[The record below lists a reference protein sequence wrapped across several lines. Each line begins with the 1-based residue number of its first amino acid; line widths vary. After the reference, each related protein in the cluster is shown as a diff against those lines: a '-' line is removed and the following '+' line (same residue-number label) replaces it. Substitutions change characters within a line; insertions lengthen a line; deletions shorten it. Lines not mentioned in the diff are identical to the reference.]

1 MRTSAK
7 IVFGLYDITAKDD
20 SNLSID
26 DKQTFSDLDE
36 LKQDNVNE
44 IKYATLEKNY
54 FNLDGSKVLLE
65 YNAKAQGIGLWSK
78 SMSDSKGLFQKPP
91 TLLITFS
98 QVHSSNGITF
108 QFSEDNYCNDL
119 NIKFYNNDT
128 LLKDLSFTPNESTFF
143 CSEIVENYN
152 KLIITFKKTN
162 NPYRYLKLINIVY
175 GQNRVFTPSEIT
187 SANILEEIDPLSN
200 EISINTLEFSI
211 FSRDEAFNMLNP
223 KGIYKLLQSRQ
234 MFRVYEMNDGIE
246 MDMGTFY
253 LDEWKNETE
262 AISNMKAI
270 DLIGLLDKTT
280 YYGGIFYDEQ
290 VDIILIRI
298 LETANMDEHTI
309 TFDDDNLRKIHL
321 SGYIPICTHREAI
334 QQVLFSAGLVAD
346 CSRSK
351 KIKIYKLKDS
361 NVKNIPYDRKKQDS
375 ETVELN
381 DIVTGVQVTSHQYLY
396 NTNNQVYSEKK
407 ELYNAD
413 LEVGEHFIKFSEP
426 VYGIAVEGA
435 TLLDFSCAYAKVNV
449 TTKGNVK
456 IEGYEYYHVTKVYES
471 KIEVKD
477 NDKENILQVTDA
489 TLISDNNAQEVA
501 DRILNYYQ
509 NTYKMNV
516 DFKIEDESISDTV
529 IVDTLYNQKLKG
541 NIKKMDIDLTGGFI
555 ASSTIIGSLYK
566 EESNE
571 NTNN

>member
-152 KLIITFKKTN
+152 KIVITFKKTN
-162 NPYRYLKLINIVY
+162 NPYRYLKLINIIY
-175 GQNRVFTPSEIT
+175 GQNRVFEPSEIT

-211 FSRDEAFNMLNP
+211 FSRDESFNMLNP

-234 MFRVYEMNDGIE
+234 MFKVYEMNDGKE

-309 TFDDDNLRKIHL
+309 TFDDDN
-321 SGYIPICTHREAI
+321 
-334 QQVLFSAGLVAD
+334 F
-346 CSRSK
+346 
-351 KIKIYKLKDS
+351 
-361 NVKNIPYDRKKQDS
+361 
-375 ETVELN
+375 
-381 DIVTGVQVTSHQYLY
+381 
-396 NTNNQVYSEKK
+396 
-407 ELYNAD
+407 
-413 LEVGEHFIKFSEP
+413 
-426 VYGIAVEGA
+426 
-435 TLLDFSCAYAKVNV
+435 
-449 TTKGNVK
+449 
-456 IEGYEYYHVTKVYES
+456 
-471 KIEVKD
+471 
-477 NDKENILQVTDA
+477 
-489 TLISDNNAQEVA
+489 
-501 DRILNYYQ
+501 
-509 NTYKMNV
+509 
-516 DFKIEDESISDTV
+516 
-529 IVDTLYNQKLKG
+529 
-541 NIKKMDIDLTGGFI
+541 
-555 ASSTIIGSLYK
+555 
-566 EESNE
+566 
-571 NTNN
+571 

>member
-128 LLKDLSFTPNESTFF
+128 LLKDLSFTPNESTYF

-407 ELYNAD
+407 ELYNSD

-516 DFKIEDESISDTV
+516 DFKIEDESISDTA

>member
-262 AISNMKAI
+262 AIYNMKAI

-290 VDIILIRI
+290 IDIILIRI

-426 VYGIAVEGA
+426 VYGIVVTGA
-435 TLLDFSCAYAKVNV
+435 SLLDFSCAYAKVNV

-471 KIEVKD
+471 KIETKD

-516 DFKIEDESISDTV
+516 DFKIEDESISDTA

>member
-290 VDIILIRI
+290 IDIILIRI

-426 VYGIAVEGA
+426 VYGITVEGA

-516 DFKIEDESISDTV
+516 DFKIEDESISDTT

>member
-407 ELYNAD
+407 ELYNSD

-516 DFKIEDESISDTV
+516 DFKIEDESISDTA

>member
-1 MRTSAK
+1 MRTYSK
-7 IVFGLYDITAKDD
+7 IVFGLYDVTAKDD
-20 SNLSID
+20 AQLTAN
-26 DKQTFSDLDE
+26 DKQTFCNLDE
-36 LKQDNVNE
+36 LQEENVNE
-44 IKYATLEKNY
+44 VKYATLEKNY
-54 FNLDGSKVLLE
+54 FNLDGSKVLLN
-65 YNAKAQGIGLWSK
+65 YTSRATGTGLWSK
-78 SMSDSKGLFQKPP
+78 SMSNSKGLFQTPP
-91 TLLITFS
+91 TLVINFS
-98 QVHSSNGITF
+98 QSHSSNGLTF
-108 QFSEDNYCNDL
+108 QFSEDNYCSDL
-119 NIKFYNNDT
+119 NIKYYNGNT
-128 LLKDLSFTPNESTFF
+128 LIKDLNFTPNQSTYF
-143 CSEIVENYN
+143 CSEIVGNYN
-152 KLIITFKKTN
+152 KIVITFKKTN
-162 NPYRYLKLINIVY
+162 NPYRYLKLINIIY
-175 GQNRVFTPSEIT
+175 GQNRVFEPSEIT

-211 FSRDEAFNMLNP
+211 FSRDESFNMLNP

-234 MFRVYEMNDGIE
+234 MFKVYEMNDGKE

-361 NVKNIPYDRKKQDS
+361 NIKNIPYSRKKQDS
-375 ETVELN
+375 ETIELN

-396 NTNNQVYSEKK
+396 NTNTQVYSEKK

-413 LEVGEHFIKFSEP
+413 LDAGEHFIKFSEP
-426 VYGIAVEGA
+426 VYGITVEGA

-449 TTKGNVK
+449 ITKGNVK

-471 KIEVKD
+471 KIETKD
-477 NDKENILQVTDA
+477 NEKENVLQVTDA

-516 DFKIEDESISDTV
+516 DFKIEDESISDTA
-529 IVDTLYNQKLKG
+529 IVETLYNQKLKG
-541 NIKKMDIDLTGGFI
+541 NIKKLDIDLTGGFI

>member
-290 VDIILIRI
+290 IDIILIRI

-426 VYGIAVEGA
+426 VYGITVEGA
-435 TLLDFSCAYAKVNV
+435 TLLDFSCAYARVNV

-516 DFKIEDESISDTV
+516 DFKIEDESISDTT

>member
-1 MRTSAK
+1 MRTYAK
-7 IVFGLYDITAKDD
+7 IVFGLYDVTAKDD
-20 SNLSID
+20 AQLTAN
-26 DKQTFSDLDE
+26 DKQTFCNLDE
-36 LKQDNVNE
+36 LQEENVNE
-44 IKYATLEKNY
+44 VKYATLEKNY
-54 FNLDGSKVLLE
+54 FNLDGSKVLLD
-65 YNAKAQGIGLWSK
+65 YTSRATGTGLWSK
-78 SMSDSKGLFQKPP
+78 SMSDGKGLFQTPP
-91 TLLITFS
+91 TLVINFS
-98 QVHSSNGITF
+98 QSHSSNGLTF
-108 QFSEDNYCNDL
+108 QFSEDNYCSDL
-119 NIKFYNNDT
+119 NIKYYIGST
-128 LLKDLSFTPNESTFF
+128 LIKDLNFTPNKNTYF

-152 KLIITFKKTN
+152 KIVITFKKTN
-162 NPYRYLKLINIVY
+162 NPYRYLKLINIIY
-175 GQNRVFTPSEIT
+175 GQNRVFEPSEIT

-211 FSRDEAFNMLNP
+211 FSRDESFNMLNP

-234 MFRVYEMNDGIE
+234 MFKVYEMNNGVE

-262 AISNMKAI
+262 ALSNMKAI

-361 NVKNIPYDRKKQDS
+361 NIKNIPYSRKKQDS
-375 ETVELN
+375 ETIELN

-396 NTNNQVYSEKK
+396 NTNTQVYSEKK

-413 LEVGEHFIKFSEP
+413 LDAGEHFIKFSEP
-426 VYGIAVEGA
+426 VYGITVEGA

-456 IEGYEYYHVTKVYES
+456 IEGYEYYHITKVYES

-477 NDKENILQVTDA
+477 NEKENVLQVTDA
-489 TLISDNNAQEVA
+489 TLISDNNAKEVA

-509 NTYKMNV
+509 NTYKMSV
-516 DFKIEDESISDTV
+516 EFKIDDESISDTA
-529 IVDTLYNQKLKG
+529 IVETLYNQKLKG
-541 NIKKMDIDLTGGFI
+541 NIKKLDIDLTGGFI
-555 ASSTIIGSLYK
+555 ANASIIGSLY
-566 EESNE
+566 EEGTNE

>member
-1 MRTSAK
+1 MRTYAK
-7 IVFGLYDITAKDD
+7 IVFGLYDVTAKDD
-20 SNLSID
+20 AQLTAN
-26 DKQTFSDLDE
+26 DKQTFCNLDE
-36 LKQDNVNE
+36 LQEENVNE
-44 IKYATLEKNY
+44 VKYATLEKNY
-54 FNLDGSKVLLE
+54 FNLDGSKVLLD
-65 YNAKAQGIGLWSK
+65 YTSRATGTGLWSK
-78 SMSDSKGLFQKPP
+78 SMSDSKGLFQTPP
-91 TLLITFS
+91 TLVINFS
-98 QVHSSNGITF
+98 QSHSSNGLTF
-108 QFSEDNYCNDL
+108 QFSEDNYCSDL
-119 NIKFYNNDT
+119 NIKYYNGST
-128 LLKDLSFTPNESTFF
+128 LIKDLNFTPNQSTYF

-152 KLIITFKKTN
+152 KIVVTFKKTN
-162 NPYRYLKLINIVY
+162 NPYRYLKLINIIY
-175 GQNRVFTPSEIT
+175 GQNRVFEPSEIT

-211 FSRDEAFNMLNP
+211 FSRDESFNMLNP

-234 MFRVYEMNDGIE
+234 MFKVYEMNDGKE

-361 NVKNIPYDRKKQDS
+361 NVKNIPYSRKKQDS
-375 ETVELN
+375 ETIELN

-396 NTNNQVYSEKK
+396 NTNTQVYSEKK

-413 LEVGEHFIKFSEP
+413 LDTGEHFIKFSEP
-426 VYGIAVEGA
+426 VYGITVEGA

-449 TTKGNVK
+449 ATKGNVK
-456 IEGYEYYHVTKVYES
+456 IEGYEYYHITKVYES

-477 NDKENILQVTDA
+477 NEKENVLQVTDA
-489 TLISDNNAQEVA
+489 TLISDNNAKEVA

-516 DFKIEDESISDTV
+516 EFKIDDESISDTA
-529 IVDTLYNQKLKG
+529 IVETLYNQKLKG
-541 NIKKMDIDLTGGFI
+541 NIKKLDIDLTGGFI
-555 ASSTIIGSLYK
+555 ANASIIGSLY
-566 EESNE
+566 EEETNE
-571 NTNN
+571 NADN

>member
-290 VDIILIRI
+290 IDIILIRI

-449 TTKGNVK
+449 TTKDNVK

>member
-246 MDMGTFY
+246 INMGTFY

-290 VDIILIRI
+290 IDIILIRI

-426 VYGIAVEGA
+426 VYGITVEGA

-471 KIEVKD
+471 KIETKD

-516 DFKIEDESISDTV
+516 DFKIEDESISDTA

>member
-290 VDIILIRI
+290 IDIILIRI

-426 VYGIAVEGA
+426 VYGITVEGA

-471 KIEVKD
+471 KIETKD

-516 DFKIEDESISDTV
+516 DFKIEDESISDTA

>member
-36 LKQDNVNE
+36 LKQDGVDE

-54 FNLDGSKVLLE
+54 FNLDGSKVLLKDD
-65 YNAKAQGIGLWSK
+65 AKAQGTGLWSK
-78 SMSDSKGLFQKPP
+78 SMSDDEGLFQNPP

-108 QFSEDNYCNDL
+108 QFSEDNYCSDL
-119 NIKFYNNDT
+119 NIKFYNNGT
-128 LLKDLSFTPNESTFF
+128 LLKDLNVTPNESTFF

-211 FSRDEAFNMLNP
+211 FSRDEAFNILNP
-223 KGIYKLLQSRQ
+223 QGIYKLLQSRQ
-234 MFRVYEMNDGIE
+234 MFRVYETNDGKEI
-246 MDMGTFY
+246 DMGTFY

-262 AISNMKAI
+262 AISNMKSI

-280 YYGGIFYDEQ
+280 YYGGIFYNKPIDT
-290 VDIILIRI
+290 ILIEI
-298 LETANMDEHTI
+298 LDTANMDEHTI
-309 TFDDDNLRKIHL
+309 TFDNDDLRNINL

-346 CSRSK
+346 CSRST

-361 NVKNIPYDRKKQDS
+361 NIKYIPYNRKKQDS
-375 ETVELN
+375 ENVELN

-426 VYGIAVEGA
+426 VYGITIAGA
-435 TLLDFSCAYAKVNV
+435 SLLDFSCAYAKVNV

-471 KIEVKD
+471 KIEIQD

-516 DFKIEDESISDTV
+516 DFKIEDESISDTA

-571 NTNN
+571 NINN

>member
-290 VDIILIRI
+290 IDIILIRI

-361 NVKNIPYDRKKQDS
+361 NAKNIPYDRKKQDS

-396 NTNNQVYSEKK
+396 NTNTQVYSEKK

-413 LEVGEHFIKFSEP
+413 LDAGEHFIKFSEP
-426 VYGIAVEGA
+426 VYGITVEGA

-471 KIEVKD
+471 KIETKD

-516 DFKIEDESISDTV
+516 DFKIEDESISDTA
-529 IVDTLYNQKLKG
+529 IVYTLYNQKLKG